1 MVRREPVVMV
11 LGAGRWK
18 WVYEGVMVALAI
30 LVVVLLPLP
39 NEGWVL
45 AVNLDLPPA
54 AGHPG

>member
-1 MVRREPVVMV
+1 MV